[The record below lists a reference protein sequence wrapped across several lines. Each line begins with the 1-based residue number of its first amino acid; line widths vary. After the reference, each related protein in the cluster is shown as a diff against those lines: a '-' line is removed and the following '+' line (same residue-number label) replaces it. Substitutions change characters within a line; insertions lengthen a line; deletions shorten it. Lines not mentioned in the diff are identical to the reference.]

1 MIRALVVAVAV
12 LSLFAPAAFAGDWNV
27 SVLAA
32 EIAQANDPWSDVHA
46 GIGVAVTYVPNANWD
61 LEFSTASQSYRSPY
75 VQFVPVPGNNF
86 DAPVT
91 SFRRYTVHPLELN
104 VARRFFTDRRLSA
117 RVSAG
122 VRYVD
127 APNDPDNGPVA
138 LPHGDFVPV
147 VEGYGFSNRAS
158 VQAGAGLAFRLTE
171 RTSLRADVMRLLRE
185 SEAPFDPLTRT
196 SIGVSWRF

>member
-1 MIRALVVAVAV
+1 MTRALVVAAAV
-12 LSLFAPAAFAGDWNV
+12 LSLIAPIASAADWNV

-32 EIAQANDPWSDVHA
+32 EIAQANDPWADVHA

-75 VQFVPVPGNNF
+75 VHFEPFPGSGFEVPV
-86 DAPVT
+86 T
-91 SFRRYTVHPLELN
+91 TFRRYTVHPLELN

-127 APNDPDNGPVA
+127 APNDPDGGPVA
-138 LPHGDFVPV
+138 MPNVDFVPV
-147 VEGYGFSNRAS
+147 REGYGFANRAS
-158 VQAGAGLAFRLTE
+158 AQAGAGLAFRLTE
-171 RTSLRADVMRLLRE
+171 RTALRADVMRLLRN
-185 SEAPFDPLTRT
+185 SEVAFDPLTRT
-196 SIGVSWRF
+196 SVGVTWRF